1 MNLVLT
7 FFFFK
12 IKSIVYSGVP
22 IAAVQYGDPG
32 PYQSSPSFSKS
43 FRVLNGYVIN
53 GAWSTFIAYV
63 LPILLSH
70 FEYFIYN

>member
-53 GAWSTFIAYV
+53 MPDLHL
-63 LPILLSH
+63 LPTSCQ
-70 FEYFIYN
+70 FY